1 MDLFNSDVQDISA
14 LNISDELKDGL
25 NDGIQYIFSVV
36 TKLQKNYPDAKYEIH
51 GKLATTTRYE
61 ISVRDESRILID
73 PIKGQVVIKGRS
85 YLSMY
90 IYYNNVIDRPTIYIA
105 NIHAHGT
112 LLTGNSVLDISK
124 NFGEKINASQMW
136 LTDASGLSS
145 ICSGYDFSM
154 TYLYILSNGLSWY
167 NSKGFVSPFF
177 EEERNHNVKLLSLNI
192 VDFLNAQFIYKLTHM
207 TKKRNQTVEEFE
219 EQKAK
224 MPKQFYSNMESFFD
238 FFKKYTIQYPFLV
251 KTGLTLTKNM
261 TVQEFF
267 TRIKLFVFR
276 NLPKKRTTVYQE
288 VCYHLDWIFKVIE
301 LEFIEE
307 DSDVIQLSLDN
318 PKIILYCPSVTYNI
332 DEPKI
337 PSLLNIRIKTPS
349 YISRRRTSSK
359 TKRLSSKKSS
369 SRRRTIG

>member
-1 MDLFNSDVQDISA
+1 MELFKSDIQDISPI
-14 LNISDELKDGL
+14 NTSDELKERL
-25 NDGIQYIFSVV
+25 NEGIKYIFSVV
-36 TKLQKNYPDAKYEIH
+36 TKLQKKSPDDKYEIH
-51 GKLATTTRYE
+51 GKLASTTKYE
-61 ISVRDESRILID
+61 ISIRGESIVRFD
-73 PIKGQVVIKGRS
+73 PIKGRVVVKGRS
-85 YLSMY
+85 YFTMY
-90 IYYNNVIDRPTIYIA
+90 LYYNNVIDRPTIYIA
-105 NIHAHGT
+105 NILARGT

-124 NFGEKINASQMW
+124 NFGEKINASRMW

-145 ICSGYDFSM
+145 VCSGYDFSM
-154 TYLYILSNGLSWY
+154 TYLYILSNGVSWY

-177 EEERNHNVKLLSLNI
+177 EEERNHNVNLLSLNI

-207 TKKRNQTVEEFE
+207 TKTRNQTVEEFE

-238 FFKKYTIQYPFLV
+238 FFKKYTTQYPFLV
-251 KTGLTLTKNM
+251 KTGLTLTKDM

-267 TRIKLFVFR
+267 TKIKLFVFR
-276 NLPKKRTTVYQE
+276 NLPKKRTSVYQE
-288 VCYHLDWIFKVIE
+288 VCYQLDWVFKVIE

-318 PKIILYCPSVTYNI
+318 PKIILYCPNVIYNI

-349 YISRRRTSSK
+349 NISRRRTSNKS
-359 TKRLSSKKSS
+359 KRLSSKKSK
-369 SRRRTIG
+369 SRRNTI